1 VSGWWTLAV
10 TNARRQTELGQRSP
24 AEEALRKP
32 SAELERRV
40 AERTQALE
48 EANARLRERER
59 ALADK
64 TALLE
69 STFDALDQGICV
81 LDEHQKLLA
90 WNKAFAGLAMHDAVN
105 LRAGMAMAE
114 LMQAMPW
121 VGYEPDAGARPE
133 RVLAPSDAPRSDHDS
148 IMRAC
153 GVEQI
158 AANERLLQVGRLHKP
173 DGGFVFTVADVTE
186 QQQIFSKA
194 FSPAGAP
201 VPEPEDKIGWL
212 AAIVDSSFD
221 AIISKKLDGQITSW
235 NAAAEHIYG
244 YSAAEMIGQ
253 SIEIIVPEDR
263 RGELR
268 SIHERLRRG
277 ERVPPFETVRLTRD
291 GRRIDVQL
299 TMSPIIDSE
308 GAVVGASGIGRDI
321 TQRQQAEVALRD
333 REAKFRAVIET
344 AADGIII
351 IDPQGTIQVFNPASE
366 RIFGYRPDEV
376 IGRKIEMLMPPSH
389 AVRHD
394 QYLERARRTDEGQKI
409 VVGREV
415 EGLRKD
421 GATVPLELSVG
432 AARQDGTQIF
442 VGIVRDISE
451 RKRADRERQSA
462 LDELARSNQDLE
474 QFADVVSH
482 DLQEPLRM
490 VSSYCELLR
499 RGYRGRLDDDA
510 DQFIDF
516 AVDGAQR
523 MQLLIQDLLAYSRV
537 GSRGGAFGKTDANHS
552 FELALVNLQEAIA
565 ESQVRISAD
574 PLPTVFADEVQ
585 LVQLFQN
592 LVGNAIKYRRG
603 ERPEIHV
610 TAESRGAFW
619 AFAVTD
625 NGIGIK
631 PQFARSIFEVFK
643 RLHSRREFPG
653 TGIGLAVCKRIVE
666 RHGGEIWLD
675 CEYRDG
681 ARFCFTLPGSGGRS

>member
-1 VSGWWTLAV
+1 LSEASSLTGAAV
-10 TNARRQTELGQRSP
+10 PDS
-24 AEEALRKP
+24 EEK
-32 SAELERRV
+32 
-40 AERTQALE
+40 
-48 EANARLRERER
+48 
-59 ALADK
+59 
-64 TALLE
+64 
-69 STFDALDQGICV
+69 
-81 LDEHQKLLA
+81 
-90 WNKAFAGLAMHDAVN
+90 
-105 LRAGMAMAE
+105 
-114 LMQAMPW
+114 
-121 VGYEPDAGARPE
+121 
-133 RVLAPSDAPRSDHDS
+133 
-148 IMRAC
+148 
-153 GVEQI
+153 I
-158 AANERLLQVGRLHKP
+158 A
-173 DGGFVFTVADVTE
+173 
-186 QQQIFSKA
+186 
-194 FSPAGAP
+194 
-201 VPEPEDKIGWL
+201 WL

-221 AIISKKLDGQITSW
+221 AIISKTLDGQITSW
-235 NAAAEHIYG
+235 NAAAERIYG
-244 YSAAEMIGQ
+244 YSAAEITGQ

-263 RGELR
+263 RAELR

-277 ERVPPFETVRLTRD
+277 ERVPPFETVRLTRE

-299 TMSPIIDSE
+299 TMSPIIDAQ
-308 GAVVGASGIGRDI
+308 GAVVGAAGIGRDI

-376 IGRKIEMLMPPSH
+376 IGRKIEMLMPRSH
-389 AVRHD
+389 ADRHD
-394 QYLERARRTDEGQKI
+394 QYLERARRADERLTI
-409 VVGREV
+409 MVAREI

-421 GATVPLELSVG
+421 GTTVPLELSVG
-432 AARQDGTQIF
+432 EARHDETRVF

-451 RKRADRERQSA
+451 RKRADRERQHA

-499 RGYRGRLDDDA
+499 RGYRGRLDDQA

-537 GSRGGAFGKTDANHS
+537 GSRGGAFGKTDANLS

-565 ESQVRISAD
+565 ESQARISAD

-585 LVQLFQN
+585 LVQVFQN
-592 LVGNAIKYRRG
+592 LLSNAIKYRRS
-603 ERPEIHV
+603 EQPEIQV
-610 TAESRGAFW
+610 KAEARGAMW
-619 AFAVTD
+619 AFAVID
-625 NGIGIK
+625 DGIGVK
-631 PQFARSIFEVFK
+631 PQFANSIFEIFK
-643 RLHSRREFPG
+643 RLHSRKEYPG
-653 TGIGLAVCKRIVE
+653 TGIGLAICKRIVE

-681 ARFCFTLPGSGGRS
+681 ARICFTLPGINGRS